1 MGLYAVAGILAEKRL
16 RKQLLE
22 KLKKLN
28 AVDEK
33 SAIPAETICKYWY
46 DKYRL
51 EELIKEGKI
60 GKTSDGRVYLFNLS
74 CKNVK

>member
-1 MGLYAVAGILAEKRL
+1 MGLHAVAGIMAEKRR

-22 KLKKLN
+22 ELKKLN

-33 SAIPAETICKYWY
+33 SAIPAENICKYWY
-46 DKYRL
+46 DKHRI
-51 EELIKEGKI
+51 EDLIKEGKI